1 MSYHAAGESLKCFGQ
16 GAPPLVKV
24 NYYRYFYLILLI
36 QHSTVI
42 RIVFVRRNQR
52 WKRECQFL
60 IDCQALNQIKS
71 NPKSILSK
79 VTLWGQTLKIFFTFI

>member
-1 MSYHAAGESLKCFGQ
+1 MCLAY
-16 GAPPLVKV
+16 
-24 NYYRYFYLILLI
+24 
-36 QHSTVI
+36 
-42 RIVFVRRNQR
+42 NQR

-79 VTLWGQTLKIFFTFI
+79 LTLWGQTLQKNFHIYLGFPIIKCQKVGLK